1 MSCSDYIRPT
11 TFRTGIEYN
20 GRYTKL
26 GWKVGKIN
34 FYIRNLIW
42 RSMTNLCLL
51 RSCADLLSN
60 RFCQK
65 EIVGKSLVE
74 FFGVASN
81 QPNILTLYV

>member
-1 MSCSDYIRPT
+1 MSYSDYIRST
-11 TFRTGIEYN
+11 TFRTGIDDN

-26 GWKVGKIN
+26 GRVVGKIN